1 MAFSKDEVARGII
14 DLNYVS
20 TVHNY
25 ADILAKVL
33 PRPRYDSLKGRM
45 LMESMISYTHK
56 PNPGPMRIDLDEGA
70 IYRAYMALLKDVDDI
85 VNFNLGEL

>member
-1 MAFSKDEVARGII
+1 MAFIKDEVARGII

-33 PRPRYDSLKGRM
+33 PRPRYDSLKDGC
-45 LMESMISYTHK
+45 
-56 PNPGPMRIDLDEGA
+56 
-70 IYRAYMALLKDVDDI
+70 
-85 VNFNLGEL
+85 